1 MTRLFL
7 PLVLIVCLAAPGRAL
22 AAEAETPA
30 VVGVRR
36 TPSALARPSLEV
48 QSRSLTLNGL
58 VGPAQPPPRGSSR
71 DSLKNGAVIG
81 AIAGAVGAG
90 AFGALICRL
99 YQEEG
104 DASCWSDALRVA
116 AVGAAIGTGAGVAV
130 DAALTR
136 HPGVGVRLR
145 FAF

>member
-7 PLVLIVCLAAPGRAL
+7 CVLIACLAVPGRAR
-22 AAEAETPA
+22 AADEETPA
-30 VVGVRR
+30 MARDTR
-36 TPSALARPSLEV
+36 TPSALARPSLDA
-48 QSRSLTLNGL
+48 QSRSLALNGL
-58 VGPAQPPPRGSSR
+58 MGAAHPAQRVSPH
-71 DSLKNGAVIG
+71 DSLKNGAIIG
-81 AIAGAVGAG
+81 AIVGAVGAG

-116 AVGAAIGTGAGVAV
+116 AIGAAIGTGAGVAV
-130 DAALTR
+130 DAARTR
-136 HPGVGVRLR
+136 HPGVGVRIH